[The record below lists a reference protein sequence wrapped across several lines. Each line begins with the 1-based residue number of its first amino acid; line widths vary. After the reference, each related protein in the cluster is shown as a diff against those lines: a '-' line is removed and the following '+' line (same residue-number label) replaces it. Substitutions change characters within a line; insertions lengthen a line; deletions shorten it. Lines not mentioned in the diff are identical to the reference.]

1 MKTDNMFYTKL
12 KTYKAK
18 DLHPDCEVI
27 KKKKLEKAVK
37 EINNTLRRCTGDF
50 RSIQRD
56 VRWALEKLV
65 GKENAKEK

>member
-1 MKTDNMFYTKL
+1 MIDNMFYKKL

-37 EINNTLRRCTGDF
+37 EINKTIRRCTWDF

-56 VRWALEKLV
+56 VQWALEKLV
-65 GKENAKEK
+65 GKEKEK

>member
-1 MKTDNMFYTKL
+1 MSELKVMFYKKL

-27 KKKKLEKAVK
+27 KKKKLEKAVR
-37 EINNTLRRCTGDF
+37 EIDKILFECTWDF
-50 RSIQRD
+50 KNIQRQ

-65 GKENAKEK
+65 DKEAK